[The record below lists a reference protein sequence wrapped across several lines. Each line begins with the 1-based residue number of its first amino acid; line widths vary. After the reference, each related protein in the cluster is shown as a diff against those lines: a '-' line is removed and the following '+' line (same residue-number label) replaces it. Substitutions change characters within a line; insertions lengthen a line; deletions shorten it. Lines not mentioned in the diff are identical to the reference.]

1 MLDDSNNP
9 AGVEGKPPHRSCL
22 RCDRLLPSIGGGR
35 ESPVKPLKFVVWSDY
50 L

>member
-9 AGVEGKPPHRSCL
+9 AGVEGALPHPWYA
-22 RCDRLLPSIGGGR
+22 RCGRLAPSIEVGG
-35 ESPVKPLKFVVWSDY
+35 EPVKPLKFVVWSDY